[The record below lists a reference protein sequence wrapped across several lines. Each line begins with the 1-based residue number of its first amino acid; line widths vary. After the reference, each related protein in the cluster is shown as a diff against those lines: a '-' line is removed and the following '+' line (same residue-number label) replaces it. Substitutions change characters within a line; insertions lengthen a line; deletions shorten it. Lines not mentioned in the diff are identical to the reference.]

1 MGGDGDIKDRIKMCQ
16 HLVTMLPERLAQ
28 PFWALNLPPPSAFM
42 LVLSLHGAPS
52 TPWDAPWTLIST
64 LGRKEKTV
72 LWPNSNAPMGRQGI
86 CHPVYFFS
94 FQIHL
99 VQTRAETGALQ
110 GPPHF

>member
-1 MGGDGDIKDRIKMCQ
+1 MKDRIKMCQ
-16 HLVTMLPERLAQ
+16 HFVTMLPERLAQ

-72 LWPNSNAPMGRQGI
+72 LWPNSNAPHGKTRYLSS
-86 CHPVYFFS
+86 CLFFFLPDSPVQS
-94 FQIHL
+94 
-99 VQTRAETGALQ
+99 RAETGAL
-110 GPPHF
+110 